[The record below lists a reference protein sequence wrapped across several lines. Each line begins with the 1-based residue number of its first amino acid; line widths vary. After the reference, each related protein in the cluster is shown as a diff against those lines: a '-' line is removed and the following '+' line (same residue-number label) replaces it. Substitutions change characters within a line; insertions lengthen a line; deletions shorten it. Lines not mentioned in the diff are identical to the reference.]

1 MARTLHGRTVIYS
14 NQAEITRNNVVDV
27 LNNALAIHN
36 KNAEEINYLYNYY
49 KGVQPILGKEKTV
62 RPEINNKVVENRA
75 NEIVTF
81 KVGYLVGEPIQY
93 VNRSKDDINEDLNR
107 FNDFMSN
114 QDKDFEDVELATDF
128 TICGTAYRMITPKK
142 MLSDDD
148 VPFLFYTLDPQ
159 TSFVVYY
166 SGLGHRA
173 LMGVIYVVN
182 EDNRIVYS
190 VYTRNTYFEI
200 IDNAITKEVEHIL
213 GGIPIIEYPA
223 DKARL
228 GAFEV
233 VLPLLDAINE
243 VDSGRLD
250 GVQQFIES
258 LLVLKGV
265 DITDDDFQKLKEL
278 GGLKLPID
286 GDASYLSQELNQS
299 QIQELAD
306 NLYQV
311 VLTICGMPN
320 RNGGS
325 STSDTGAAVIMRDGW
340 SDAESRAKNT
350 EKYFKRSEKL
360 FLRLAINIANTIAG
374 MDMKLYTINI
384 RFTRRNYE
392 NIEGKA
398 NVLVSMLSNNKIHPK
413 LAFEHC
419 GMFVDPELAYTISK
433 EYAEEYESKLAK
445 SLSEY
450 NQSEIDK
457 EKQII
462 DDSDEG

>member
-1 MARTLHGRTVIYS
+1 
-14 NQAEITRNNVVDV
+14 
-27 LNNALAIHN
+27 
-36 KNAEEINYLYNYY
+36 
-49 KGVQPILGKEKTV
+49 
-62 RPEINNKVVENRA
+62 
-75 NEIVTF
+75 
-81 KVGYLVGEPIQY
+81 
-93 VNRSKDDINEDLNR
+93 
-107 FNDFMSN
+107 
-114 QDKDFEDVELATDF
+114 
-128 TICGTAYRMITPKK
+128 MITPKK
-142 MLSDDD
+142 MLNEDD

-173 LMGVIYVVN
+173 LMGVTYVVN

-200 IDNAITKEVEHIL
+200 INNAITKEVEHIL

-265 DITDDDFQKLKEL
+265 DITDDNFKKLKEL